1 MPDGARNNSAP
12 MRPATIESLGVKTKE
27 NNISFGTSVIQQG
40 QLPQQQQQQLQNVG
54 NPTPSTSRCTEDEND
69 RLKQQLNDMHER
81 SICPVCL
88 DRYKNMIFLCGHAT
102 CQYCGDRLLEC
113 PICRKKVEQ
122 RILQYF

>member
-1 MPDGARNNSAP
+1 MV
-12 MRPATIESLGVKTKE
+12 ESLGVKTKE
-27 NNISFGTSVIQQG
+27 NNISFGGPLTQVAG
-40 QLPQQQQQQLQNVG
+40 ALQQQMAPQLQNVP
-54 NPTPSTSRCTEDEND
+54 NPAVPSTSRRAEEEND